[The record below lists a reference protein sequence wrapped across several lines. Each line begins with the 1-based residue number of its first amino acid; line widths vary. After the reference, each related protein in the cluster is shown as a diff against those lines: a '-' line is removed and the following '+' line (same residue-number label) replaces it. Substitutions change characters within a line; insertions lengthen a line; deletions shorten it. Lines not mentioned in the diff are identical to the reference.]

1 MAIIKI
7 NVKYTK
13 IKDKNYHIVFKNIY
27 INIALH
33 KFVSFIIAWMMCYA
47 CIFTVFDYL
56 TFHYIIILIERLSLR
71 IL

>member
-13 IKDKNYHIVFKNIY
+13 IKDKNITLHLKIY